1 MPLQRENAGNLQKA
15 GGGESAIDLLSKASF
30 DDFSKSEVM
39 GDSTNYHEPRNQKPP
54 NTNRPG
60 VQAAPP

>member
-39 GDSTNYHEPRNQKPP
+39 
-54 NTNRPG
+54 
-60 VQAAPP
+60 